1 MRKTIVGLGVGSRHD
16 PTRPCRAACLGRK
29 RHCRRRFRACQPV
42 ISVPI
47 TESDREFRYR
57 TEGRSCLASTRR
69 WLRSCGRRRVD
80 AIDCV
85 VFTGLLGLLAP
96 KHGFDRARFSVFCGV
111 LPGSKSVLVTQKCG
125 VCGSGVLG
133 FVWSGN
139 VFCIMVSPF
148 PFRRR
153 AGWARPTVPRKRTR
167 SMFRSVTVAGR
178 TESMTWG
185 RR

>member
-96 KHGFDRARFSVFCGV
+96 KHGFDRARFSVFCSV
-111 LPGSKSVLVTQKCG
+111 LPWQQIRVGDTKMRGLRIRCFGVRLVRKCFLYHGLPFSVSSARGMGASHCSQEENTIDVPIGNRCG
-125 VCGSGVLG
+125 
-133 FVWSGN
+133 
-139 VFCIMVSPF
+139 
-148 PFRRR
+148 
-153 AGWARPTVPRKRTR
+153 
-167 SMFRSVTVAGR
+167 
-178 TESMTWG
+178 
-185 RR
+185 